1 MKNIRE
7 MQIVFNDFH
16 FYNAKIVYVV
26 RVKEVTPYE
35 VPGISRWGNR
45 FGDLNDRGS
54 PRVFKIVSRNLTCL
68 MRYTFRE
75 DNLQSHDSQRDS

>member
-1 MKNIRE
+1 

-26 RVKEVTPYE
+26 NASKVILYE

-45 FGDLNDRGS
+45 FGNLNDLGRGQ
-54 PRVFKIVSRNLTCL
+54 VFKIVSRNLTCL